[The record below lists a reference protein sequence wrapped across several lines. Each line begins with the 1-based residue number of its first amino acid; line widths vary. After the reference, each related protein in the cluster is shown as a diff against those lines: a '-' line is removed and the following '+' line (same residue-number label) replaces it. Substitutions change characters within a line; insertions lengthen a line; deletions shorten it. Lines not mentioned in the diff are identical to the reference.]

1 MFNLFAGFIFITIGY
16 LVGSVIVFG
25 FLVFYHKETFN
36 DKISIPQTRFI
47 LISLSSWLGIIA
59 MLGLC
64 VSMAVA
70 FAREKNENFNEDE
83 KNRITKR
90 RVL

>member
-1 MFNLFAGFIFITIGY
+1 MFNFFVDFIFITIGY
-16 LVGSVIVFG
+16 LIGSIIVFG

-36 DKISIPQTRFI
+36 GKMPIPQTRFI

-70 FAREKNENFNEDE
+70 FAREKSED
-83 KNRITKR
+83 N
-90 RVL
+90 